1 MTIADNTE
9 KLYELYEEFNNIRDE
24 LEDTITSFEVLQED
38 IRIALDDITGE
49 LEVIQEHLQKCSRM
63 FRRFSSRNHKKNE
76 IQPPV

>member
-1 MTIADNTE
+1 MTTADNTE

-24 LEDTITSFEVLQED
+24 LEDTVTSFEVLQED

-49 LEVIQEHLQKCSRM
+49 LEVIQEHLQKCSGM